1 MILCPILFA
10 IKHCSGDSQGALLTN
25 TSLSPLAGVTSS
37 YLFFNNTS
45 IGYINDI
52 WACYW
57 CITDRYKV
65 VSNRVQLTS
74 PMDETVVIGFGDA
87 TADRYTVPGG
97 GWLKDVLD
105 CPMVIGDDTHD
116 LMELFLPKSV
126 TGTQANSA
134 FNDVVTQFDKGVWSE
149 DYVCTHGSPYD
160 RAGYWTNSYSG
171 LFCQCTNEYST
182 ITSDVATRIAK
193 S

>member
-1 MILCPILFA
+1 MAHVF
-10 IKHCSGDSQGALLTN
+10 
-25 TSLSPLAGVTSS
+25 
-37 YLFFNNTS
+37 
-45 IGYINDI
+45 
-52 WACYW
+52 
-57 CITDRYKV
+57 R
-65 VSNRVQLTS
+65 
-74 PMDETVVIGFGDA
+74 
-87 TADRYTVPGG
+87 
-97 GWLKDVLD
+97 
-105 CPMVIGDDTHD
+105 GDDTHD

-182 ITSDVATRIAK
+182 ITSDLATRMAK